1 MSCSDGYP
9 KDTIN
14 LAKHY
19 DQEFQIKI
27 KEFEGSCNSYFPY
40 IKCLVD
46 SWVEMIK
53 MQRVI
58 NEMELKWDANIKDII
73 SEGDG
78 NE

>member
-1 MSCSDGYP
+1 
-9 KDTIN
+9 
-14 LAKHY
+14 
-19 DQEFQIKI
+19 
-27 KEFEGSCNSYFPY
+27 
-40 IKCLVD
+40 
-46 SWVEMIK
+46 MIK